1 MPNNHGPSYYAPSFN
16 GRTPD
21 FESGNLGSNPSGA
34 IFIERNDMPV
44 TMNDTIQPLYQL
56 KAECRILLSAKLA
69 AIGARTS
76 NPAANEPFAYSCN
89 MCDRPY
95 TVRKTKHTGNRYCS
109 DDCKRHAMSAAT
121 TRWRVR
127 HHHIAVPLPDS
138 VDCAIC
144 SRPFVRHIGN
154 QIYCSEPCARLA
166 KRQRDSIAHRIR
178 HNLDELILR
187 TIACPVCNTTFTQ
200 NSGNQVYC
208 TSKCKNKMGND
219 KRKPKRRKLSS

>member
-56 KAECRILLSAKLA
+56 KGECRILLSAKLA
-69 AIGARTS
+69 AIDARTS
-76 NPAANEPFAYSCN
+76 NPAANEPFAYSCDL
-89 MCDRPY
+89 CDRPY
-95 TVRKTKHTGNRYCS
+95 TVKKTKNTGNRYCS
-109 DDCKRHAMSAAT
+109 DECKRQAICAAN
-121 TRWRVR
+121 TRWRLR
-127 HHHIAVPLPDS
+127 NHHIATTLLDS
-138 VDCAIC
+138 VDCALC
-144 SRPFVRHIGN
+144 SRPFVRHNGR
-154 QIYCSEPCARLA
+154 QLCCSPTCARLA

-178 HNLDELILR
+178 HNYEALVLQ
-187 TIACPVCNTTFTQ
+187 TIPCALCKTVFTQ
-200 NSGNQVYC
+200 NAGNHIYC
-208 TSKCKNKMGND
+208 SSICKHRVAND